1 MDSWV
6 LASLRLHNECQY
18 SSHAANYREGLYEVG
33 GVGSEDENTGA
44 GGSHSWVNSVG
55 DDIMLQV
62 IGRPNTLT
70 HM

>member
-1 MDSWV
+1 MNVNAVHTQPTTERACTGW
-6 LASLRLHNECQY
+6 
-18 SSHAANYREGLYEVG
+18 

-62 IGRPNTLT
+62 IGRLNMLT

>member
-33 GVGSEDENTGA
+33 GWDQR
-44 GGSHSWVNSVG
+44 
-55 DDIMLQV
+55 M
-62 IGRPNTLT
+62 RTLGLEVPILGLT
-70 HM
+70 LLETILCYR